1 MLGRTHYTTGG
12 PCRWGGFRQHEYA
25 AVKHWA
31 CKKRVP
37 HHVRHPIAS
46 RLWGNTST
54 EKHHAVPA
62 RHAAQHT
69 KRTLSMSKLYKS
81 VPFHRWGTSVSAK
94 TEKSAFVL
102 LSPKIS
108 SAAWIQLTTW

>member
-1 MLGRTHYTTGG
+1 MARMFDSMNRPQSIPGHLHN
-12 PCRWGGFRQHEYA
+12 
-25 AVKHWA
+25 
-31 CKKRVP
+31 
-37 HHVRHPIAS
+37 VRHITSDLPFPAACGT
-46 RLWGNTST
+46 GNTRT